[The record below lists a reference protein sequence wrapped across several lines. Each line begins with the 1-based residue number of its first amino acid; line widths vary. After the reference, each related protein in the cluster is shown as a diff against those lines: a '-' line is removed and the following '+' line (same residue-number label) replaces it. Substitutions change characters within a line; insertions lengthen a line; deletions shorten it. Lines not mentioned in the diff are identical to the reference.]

1 MFIPSLRRKTAV
13 LLLTASLA
21 TPLAASAASTPLEA
35 LSRAWGLL
43 ASLWSGAG
51 GPPAG
56 WWSKQAAGSHIDPAV
71 CIKPAAETGCNTD
84 PDGRCVKP
92 AAVVQVDT
100 GCHIDPSGSCVK
112 PAAVAPA
119 DTGCHIDPNGSCRQ

>member
-43 ASLWSGAG
+43 ASLWS
-51 GPPAG
+51 
-56 WWSKQAAGSHIDPAV
+56 KQD
-71 CIKPAAETGCNTD
+71 TGCHID

-119 DTGCHIDPNGSCRQ
+119 DTGCNIDPSGGCRQ

>member
-43 ASLWSGAG
+43 A
-51 GPPAG
+51 
-56 WWSKQAAGSHIDPAV
+56 
-71 CIKPAAETGCNTD
+71 NT
-84 PDGRCVKP
+84 RSSN
-92 AAVVQVDT
+92 
-100 GCHIDPSGSCVK
+100 H
-112 PAAVAPA
+112 
-119 DTGCHIDPNGSCRQ
+119 